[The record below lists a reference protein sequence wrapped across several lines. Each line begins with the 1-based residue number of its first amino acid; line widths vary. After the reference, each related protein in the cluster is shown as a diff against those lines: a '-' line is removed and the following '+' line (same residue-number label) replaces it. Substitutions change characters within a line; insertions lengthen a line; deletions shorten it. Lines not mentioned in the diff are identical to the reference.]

1 MQDDPEARLILVEVR
16 DALYAGVPAG
26 FQQRVAGN
34 AVALALREDTLAAGF
49 AAGEATRLRALLG
62 RDAPLAALN
71 QALAAGLRDG
81 SVAADDPIVQHHL
94 IRTTVEK
101 MRVDQPQYPAF
112 RQWWADTPTDAG

>member
-1 MQDDPEARLILVEVR
+1 MQDDPDARLILAEVR
-16 DALYAGVPAG
+16 NALYAGVPAG
-26 FQQRVAGN
+26 FHQRVAGN
-34 AVALALREDTLAAGF
+34 AVALALREDDLAAGF
-49 AAGEATRLRALLG
+49 AAAEATRLRALLG

-81 SVAADDPIVQHHL
+81 SIDTEAPAVQHHL

-112 RQWWADTPTDAG
+112 RQWWANTPTDAG